1 MNVEAGIRHHI
12 ISQDCDFIWVAPA
25 LCQKK
30 KMPNWGLN
38 QIHYFMLIP
47 YYFNSSIFGWVAM
60 MVDFTTSVL
69 FLWRTLASTGIT
81 VKWDIETV
89 IYF

>member
-1 MNVEAGIRHHI
+1 MI
-12 ISQDCDFIWVAPA
+12 IPKAEFKKIYWQYPWPKL
-25 LCQKK
+25 LCQNK

-47 YYFNSSIFGWVAM
+47 YYFNFSIFGWVAV

-81 VKWDIETV
+81 VKWDIESV